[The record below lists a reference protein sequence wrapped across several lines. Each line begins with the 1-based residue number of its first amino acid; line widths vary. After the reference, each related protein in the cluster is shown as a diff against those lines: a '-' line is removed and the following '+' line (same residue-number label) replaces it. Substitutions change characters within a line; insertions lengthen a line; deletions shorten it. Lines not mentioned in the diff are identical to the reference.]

1 MKPNTTLNSDK
12 EALEE
17 AAKLQS
23 KSKDALHRLQQDLE
37 QTQQAGAMT
46 LDDLYAQRRKL
57 EGIESQGDRLHE
69 TLDETEKLQR
79 KLGTWFGGFGA
90 GTSKKKKVEAT
101 PDQKENNQNDSTD
114 KKKKWKFRKSSKKS
128 EKSDGPVLNVR
139 KGLLEGEDIPLEHK
153 DELNALARGDEEL
166 DAQMDLI
173 GNQLKNILDMTQE
186 IGTESKNHGQRLDK
200 VNTQIADANQ
210 RQKKANKKA
219 RRLLN

>member
-114 KKKKWKFRKSSKKS
+114 KKKKWKLKPTLKK
-128 EKSDGPVLNVR
+128 
-139 KGLLEGEDIPLEHK
+139 
-153 DELNALARGDEEL
+153 
-166 DAQMDLI
+166 
-173 GNQLKNILDMTQE
+173 QLKKTFYIMEVVTKTF
-186 IGTESKNHGQRLDK
+186 IYCF
-200 VNTQIADANQ
+200 
-210 RQKKANKKA
+210 
-219 RRLLN
+219 